1 MSKML
6 EQAIIDAEA
15 LKDAALKNAESIIL
29 EKYSLEVK
37 EAVDNLLEEQPEEEM
52 ATEEAET
59 SEGDKEF
66 MEDMTRADIEDLEED
81 CGCPEKDTYTVSFDE
96 LKAQADAA
104 IAEDQEDH
112 LDVAEDVMQEEQE
125 TVEEDEELE
134 EELDITEENLDEI
147 ADLLEDLVVDLRPVP
162 SGVPGGGTNNAAEQE
177 IADAAKAEELTAEE
191 ELDED
196 EEKTEL
202 EETIK
207 ALNTKVEELEVKNSK
222 FEEVVTQ
229 LKEHLDDVNLS
240 NAKLLYTN
248 RVLGSPS
255 LNERQKTKIVEALSK
270 TSTVEEAKIIYDTLQ
285 STVGT
290 GSKPGPKS
298 LREAVTR
305 SSSATLSRRKD
316 KTTISNP
323 VSSRWRTLAG
333 IKDNN

>member
-37 EAVDNLLEEQPEEEM
+37 EAVDNLLEEQPEEEL

-66 MEDMTRADIEDLEED
+66 MEDMTRADIEDLDED
-81 CGCPEKDTYTVSFDE
+81 CPCPDDTYTVSFDE

-112 LDVAEDVMQEEQE
+112 LDAADDVMEEEQE
-125 TVEEDEELE
+125 TVKEDEELE

-177 IADAAKAEELTAEE
+177 LADAAKAEELTA
-191 ELDED
+191 
-196 EEKTEL
+196 
-202 EETIK
+202 
-207 ALNTKVEELEVKNSK
+207 
-222 FEEVVTQ
+222 
-229 LKEHLDDVNLS
+229 
-240 NAKLLYTN
+240 
-248 RVLGSPS
+248 
-255 LNERQKTKIVEALSK
+255 
-270 TSTVEEAKIIYDTLQ
+270 
-285 STVGT
+285 
-290 GSKPGPKS
+290 
-298 LREAVTR
+298 
-305 SSSATLSRRKD
+305 
-316 KTTISNP
+316 
-323 VSSRWRTLAG
+323 
-333 IKDNN
+333 